1 MKTSLT
7 FLISLIA
14 AAAAIAA
21 DGPPSP
27 SAPPVVNALFRVLKA
42 DGTTVVGQA
51 VVAPG
56 GGALATINVKQAD
69 AIVAANGRCAFNVK
83 YDEVASAALK
93 GTVNRLYSN
102 DTLIAQ
108 NSAIDLQAGVL
119 KTIWTQP
126 YLYAGQN
133 NVKVIL
139 NATGV
144 NPSTGWVRVNVD
156 GTCGSTVV
164 TPPKVEPPKS
174 PASAPPTCR
183 SMALFCAIKVSLL
196 YRRLTVPFSAADATS
211 SYFTLKAQRPLA
223 ATRASA
229 CFTEIVASAPPPGAT
244 TAWPTTVVPSAFNT
258 RKSAL
263 TTGDADV
270 EAGPSAA
277 IAAAAAIREIRRVR
291 EVFILRPGESRC
303 RPGFATASC

>member
-7 FLISLIA
+7 LLISLIA

-21 DGPPSP
+21 DGPAST
-27 SAPPVVNALFRVLKA
+27 SASPVVNALFRVLKA

-108 NSAIDLQAGVL
+108 NSAIDLQPGVL

-133 NVKVIL
+133 NVKIVL

-144 NPSTGWVRVNVD
+144 NPSTGWVRIHVD
-156 GTCGSTVV
+156 GTCGGAVV

-174 PASAPPTCR
+174 PASAPPTT
-183 SMALFCAIKVSLL
+183 SPITPTSPEWNALFNAWGYSNYGVTQLRGKGYSRYADLVKLNADLGAVVNAKKVERATYNELMA
-196 YRRLTVPFSAADATS
+196 RWNTFAGDGAFKAAMAAVVP
-211 SYFTLKAQRPLA
+211 
-223 ATRASA
+223 
-229 CFTEIVASAPPPGAT
+229 PPPGK
-244 TAWPTTVVPSAFNT
+244 V
-258 RKSAL
+258 
-263 TTGDADV
+263 
-270 EAGPSAA
+270 
-277 IAAAAAIREIRRVR
+277 
-291 EVFILRPGESRC
+291 
-303 RPGFATASC
+303 